1 MTAPRGQE
9 LLKEDGWVFVRIDGQ
24 NLHLYRKAGMFLY
37 YNPSKDLFSEI
48 FIIDPKFLKKTKPVD

>member
-1 MTAPRGQE
+1 MAPRGEE
-9 LLKEDGWVFVRIDGQ
+9 LLKEDGWVFVRIDGP

-48 FIIDPKFLKKTKPVD
+48 MLFDPALVKKK